1 MKEIL
6 SFLLLVFVPLI
17 VLAQEHDHSAHQGH
31 LASSPEHKIEHEVD
45 FWTCSMHP
53 QIKLPGPGKCP
64 ICSMDLIPVYK
75 DDHSTDDPSKV
86 SLKLSPTAEKLAE
99 VLTTA
104 VMRETVLK
112 EVRMVGMLD
121 YDETRLT
128 HITAWV
134 PGRIDR
140 MFVDYTGIHV
150 NKGDHMVEVYSPEL
164 ISAQE
169 ELIQA
174 AKSLKRLSAGSAL
187 VRKSTEQALVSA
199 REKLILLGLTEEQ
212 VRGIEKRGKAT
223 DDVTIYAPASGVV
236 VERNATEG
244 MYVQTGT
251 RIYSIADLS
260 NLWLHLDAFESDLP
274 WIRYGQDVEFTT
286 QSIPGKTF
294 HGTISFVSPVV
305 NQMTRTTRVRVNVNN
320 SNGAL
325 KPGLFVNGVV
335 KAKVYGEGKVID
347 TSLRGKYIGPMHP
360 EIVRDEPGTCPICG
374 MDLVKAEDLG
384 YVTDD
389 TKASVPLIIP
399 TSAPL
404 LTGKR
409 AVVYVKDPEKSV
421 YELREVV
428 LGPRSGEHYIV
439 ESGLD
444 EGELVVTSGAFKID
458 ADLQIKGRKSMMNP
472 EGIKQTGGHQ
482 HGGSSEMKEGDSK
495 GEMEDHSKH
504 SKAKDLKPL
513 PERLTKTVSA
523 YLTLSEA
530 LAADDLTRAKQAFS
544 SVKESLKD
552 TDSHTLHAL
561 VPDDIEKLEDIQ
573 LTRSAF
579 EKFSSGFL
587 KELSR
592 YRFLKELEVFKA
604 YCPMAG
610 KDGKGAFWLQ
620 RGKEVRN
627 PYFGASM
634 LACGEIKGAM

>member
-1 MKEIL
+1 MNKIIGV
-6 SFLLLVFVPLI
+6 LLLVCVPI
-17 VLAQEHDHSAHQGH
+17 FGAAQEHDHSEHGGH
-31 LASSPEHKIEHEVD
+31 LASSEKHSPEHQID

-53 QIKLPGPGKCP
+53 QIKLPEAGKCP

-75 DDHSTDDPSKV
+75 DDHSSDDPSKV
-86 SLKLSPTAEKLAE
+86 TLKLSPTAEKLAE
-99 VLTTA
+99 VSTTA
-104 VMRETVLK
+104 VERQSVLK
-112 EVRMVGMLD
+112 EVRMVGLLD

-140 MFVDYTGIHV
+140 MFVDYTGITV
-150 NKGDHMVEVYSPEL
+150 NKGDHMVELYSPEL

-199 REKLILLGLTEEQ
+199 REKLMLLGLAEGQ
-212 VRGIEKRGKAT
+212 VKEIERRAKAT

-251 RIYSIADLS
+251 RIYSIADL
-260 NLWLHLDAFESDLP
+260 NTLWLHLDAYESDLP
-274 WIRYGQDVEFTT
+274 WLRYGQDVEFTT
-286 QSIPGKTF
+286 QSIPGKVF
-294 HGTISFVSPVV
+294 HGRISFISPIV
-305 NQMTRTTRVRVNVNN
+305 NQATRTTKVRVNVDN
-320 SNGAL
+320 SDGAL

-335 KAKVYGEGKVID
+335 KAKVYGQGKVID
-347 TSLRGKYIGPMHP
+347 TSLKGKYIGPMHP
-360 EIVRDEPGTCPICG
+360 EIIRDEPGSCPICG
-374 MDLVKAEDLG
+374 MDLVKAENLG
-384 YVTDD
+384 YITED
-389 TKASVPLIIP
+389 TKASTPLVIP
-399 TSAPL
+399 VSAPL
-404 LTGKR
+404 LTGTR
-409 AVVYVKDPEKSV
+409 AVVYVKHPQQSI

-439 ESGLD
+439 ESGLE
-444 EGELVVTSGAFKID
+444 EGELVVTEGAFKID
-458 ADLQIKGRKSMMNP
+458 ADLQIKGKKSMMNP

-482 HGGSSEMKEGDSK
+482 HGDSGAMKEGDSMQQ
-495 GEMEDHSKH
+495 MEDHSQH
-504 SKAKDLKPL
+504 SKADELKPL
-513 PERLTKTVSA
+513 PEKLAKTLDA

-530 LAADDLTRAKQAFS
+530 LAADDLPEARDSFGR
-544 SVKESLKD
+544 VKATLKGS
-552 TDSHTLHAL
+552 DSHTLHAL
-561 VPDDIEKLEDIQ
+561 VPEDIAE
-573 LTRSAF
+573 LKDFEITRSAF

-587 KELSR
+587 NELSR
-592 YRFLKELEVFKA
+592 YRMPKELQAFKA

-610 KDGKGAFWLQ
+610 SDGKGAFWLQ

-627 PYFGASM
+627 PYYGASM